1 MNPVEFQT
9 TRASN
14 LRAFEQNY
22 ATKKAQ
28 YTAALNS
35 ARTTTD
41 RAQQC
46 VFIKSALDA
55 NKQLSVVVE
64 DLLRLNQTGG
74 CELTPAKIQTL
85 RDDIEKFKKQH
96 ADIQQGKD
104 RIHSLEMS
112 FADLDAKTLHTDGV
126 NMFYFVVIG
135 TGVLALVGLVFRSGI
150 HRAFNAQSVAP
161 VVPRG
166 FA

>member
-1 MNPVEFQT
+1 M
-9 TRASN
+9 
-14 LRAFEQNY
+14 
-22 ATKKAQ
+22 
-28 YTAALNS
+28 
-35 ARTTTD
+35 
-41 RAQQC
+41 
-46 VFIKSALDA
+46 
-55 NKQLSVVVE
+55 
-64 DLLRLNQTGG
+64 RLNQTGG